1 MVLASH
7 MLTGL
12 LVLLAIK
19 LTAHNSGQTAKVDVG
34 RSFSGILKPWRDRNR
49 VFTVCDCMQA
59 VPPQLKSLL
68 EASPI
73 SPNRWYYWWRAQSA
87 SYIVRPNARTRNEI
101 AARKRRIFAGERVW
115 PGTISVHVRHGDKIV
130 ESALVEDRV
139 YLKVVEDMRKAQV

>member
-7 MLTGL
+7 MSDGL

-19 LTAHNSGQTAKVDVG
+19 LIAHESGRAAKADVG
-34 RSFSGILKPWRDRNR
+34 RSSSGIWEPWRDRSR
-49 VFTVCDCMQA
+49 VFTVRYYIQA

-73 SPNRWYYWWRAQSA
+73 RPNRWYYWWRAQSA
-87 SYIVRPNARTRNEI
+87 AYIVRPNARTRNEI
-101 AARKRRIFAGERVW
+101 AARKRRIFAGERVR
-115 PGTISVHVRHGDKIV
+115 PGTLSVHVRHGDKIV

-139 YLKVVEDMRKAQV
+139 YLKVVEDMRKSQV